1 MNLRARIGLALLAV
15 SVAAGLTY
23 GFLPRPIPVEVAT
36 ASRGPLRVTVE
47 EEGKTRVRERY
58 VIAAP
63 MAGQLRRIILKAGDA
78 VTAGETLAVIEPA
91 PAAVLDPRSR
101 AQAAARLAAAQA
113 ALAAAEENVRAA
125 RAETA
130 LARQNLDRL
139 KALRAA
145 GYVSAQAL
153 DQAAAEAERSAA
165 ALAAAEHHARAA
177 RFERDTAQAALLEG
191 TGGAARSTYPV
202 RAPVSGQVLRVL
214 RESEGPVS
222 AGQALLELGDPHAL
236 EVEVELLSTQAVTIA
251 PGTRVE
257 FERWGGPPLEGRV
270 RRVEPTGFTKV
281 SALGVEEQRVR
292 VIVDFT
298 SPPEAWRSLG
308 DGYRVEARFL
318 VWQGEDVLQIPASSL
333 FRHDSGWAVYRIEA
347 GRARLTPV
355 SLGHRA
361 GLTVE
366 VLGGLQAGNRIVGH
380 PNDQVRDGSRVSPRG
395 SGT

>member
-130 LARQNLDRL
+130 LAR
-139 KALRAA
+139 
-145 GYVSAQAL
+145 
-153 DQAAAEAERSAA
+153 
-165 ALAAAEHHARAA
+165 
-177 RFERDTAQAALLEG
+177 
-191 TGGAARSTYPV
+191 
-202 RAPVSGQVLRVL
+202 
-214 RESEGPVS
+214 
-222 AGQALLELGDPHAL
+222 
-236 EVEVELLSTQAVTIA
+236 
-251 PGTRVE
+251 
-257 FERWGGPPLEGRV
+257 
-270 RRVEPTGFTKV
+270 
-281 SALGVEEQRVR
+281 
-292 VIVDFT
+292 
-298 SPPEAWRSLG
+298 
-308 DGYRVEARFL
+308 
-318 VWQGEDVLQIPASSL
+318 
-333 FRHDSGWAVYRIEA
+333 
-347 GRARLTPV
+347 
-355 SLGHRA
+355 
-361 GLTVE
+361 
-366 VLGGLQAGNRIVGH
+366 
-380 PNDQVRDGSRVSPRG
+380 
-395 SGT
+395 